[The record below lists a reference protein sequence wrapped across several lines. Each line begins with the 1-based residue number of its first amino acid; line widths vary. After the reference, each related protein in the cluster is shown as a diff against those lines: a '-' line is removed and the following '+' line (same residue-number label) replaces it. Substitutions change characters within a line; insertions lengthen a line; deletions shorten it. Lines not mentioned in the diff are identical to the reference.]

1 LRSGPRLLY
10 AVAPMHLRA
19 MDTLVIAGLGNPG
32 PKYQWTRHNAG
43 FLFLDRL
50 AHLEGLSITRKQF
63 NGLTAEW
70 ERKGKRLVLLKP
82 QTFMNLS
89 GRSIMPA
96 LQFYKLKPEQLIVVH
111 DEIDLPL
118 GTARLKQGGG
128 HGGQN
133 GLRSIM
139 EQLGRGDFLRLRLGI
154 GRPLHGEV
162 TNHVLAAFNPPEM
175 EGFAKVLDGA
185 LEMLE
190 MALDEGVPKA
200 MSLYNNRN
208 YLEG

>member
-1 LRSGPRLLY
+1 
-10 AVAPMHLRA
+10 ME
-19 MDTLVIAGLGNPG
+19 TFVIAGLGNPG

-63 NGLTAEW
+63 GGLTAEW
-70 ERKGKRLVLLKP
+70 ERKGMRLVLLKP

-128 HGGQN
+128 MAVKTACARLWN
-133 GLRSIM
+133 NWDELILFVCDSASAARYRARS
-139 EQLGRGDFLRLRLGI
+139 
-154 GRPLHGEV
+154 P
-162 TNHVLAAFNPPEM
+162 T
-175 EGFAKVLDGA
+175 
-185 LEMLE
+185 
-190 MALDEGVPKA
+190 
-200 MSLYNNRN
+200 MS
-208 YLEG
+208 